1 MLSII
6 IPALNEEKYLPKL
19 LEDIKN
25 QTLSDYEIIVSDAC
39 SSDGTVEVA
48 KKYGCRVVLGDKS
61 KRHPSFQRN
70 DGAKVA
76 QGKYLLFLDADTIF
90 ANRNFLEKSVHD
102 FSRRNLGIA
111 GFYLKFKSRKFF
123 YLFYYC
129 FYNGFSFL
137 AQYLKPLALGAAIMV
152 KKELHD
158 KIGGFDEDIFIGEDQ
173 AYCEKISKLGL
184 FRNIKGVKI
193 FFSIR
198 RFEKEG
204 RWYLFFK
211 IIYSTL
217 YVLLFGAIKKKIVK
231 YNFGEYQ
238 D

>member
-6 IPALNEEKYLPKL
+6 IPTLNEEKYLPKL
-19 LEDIKN
+19 LEEIKG
-25 QTLSDYEIIVSDAC
+25 QTFSDYEVIISDAC
-39 SSDGTVEVA
+39 SDDKTVEVA
-48 KKYGCRVVLGDKS
+48 KGYTCRIVLGDKN

-70 DGAKVA
+70 DGAKIA
-76 QGKYLLFLDADTIF
+76 QGKHLLFLDADTLLG
-90 ANRNFLEKSVHD
+90 NKNFLEKAVND
-102 FSRRNLGIA
+102 FSKRNLGIA

-129 FYNGFSFL
+129 FYNGVSFL

-152 KKELHD
+152 RKELHD
-158 KIGGFDEDIFIGEDQ
+158 KIGGFDESIFIGEDQ
-173 AYCEKISKLGL
+173 VYCERISKLGL
-184 FRNIKGVKI
+184 FRNIKGLKI

-211 IIYSTL
+211 IIYSTF
-217 YVLLFGAIKKKIVK
+217 YVLLFGAIKKKIIK
-231 YNFGEYQ
+231 YDFGEYQ